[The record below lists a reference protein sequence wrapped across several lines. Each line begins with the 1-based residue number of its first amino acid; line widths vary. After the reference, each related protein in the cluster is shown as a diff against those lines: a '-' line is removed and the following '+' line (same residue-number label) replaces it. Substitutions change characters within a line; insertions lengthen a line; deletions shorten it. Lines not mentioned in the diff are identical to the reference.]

1 MVAALKGHKYS
12 QRAAAVVSQHEDVLV
27 QLCLLVDAI
36 GLDRK
41 SASKFVRL
49 FKLVH
54 SMDEFKNR
62 VVEGDRE
69 VATSIVNIL
78 DVYEDSARIVKIR
91 RSLIPVRKRTL
102 TEAQRAGYQLLQTF
116 ERARSSQLE
125 SYAAEEKLLIEQLKA
140 LRSERDEFSRQ

>member
-1 MVAALKGHKYS
+1 MTDIGGVPAPWWERSLPPWVDRPDISSFYEMVAALKGYPYN
-12 QRAAAVVSQHEDVLV
+12 QRTAAVVSQHDDVLV

-62 VVEGDRE
+62 VVEGNRE
-69 VATSIVNIL
+69 VATSIANIL
-78 DVYEDSARIVKIR
+78 DVYEDSARIVEIR
-91 RSLIPVRKRTL
+91 KSLIPVRKRHP
-102 TEAQRAGYQLLQTF
+102 
-116 ERARSSQLE
+116 
-125 SYAAEEKLLIEQLKA
+125 
-140 LRSERDEFSRQ
+140 D